1 MLGRN
6 GDRLISWPPISS
18 SSSAF
23 VMNGITRVSQA
34 TSEAMKTAIWP
45 AMSLIA
51 SSACSLSSPSARR
64 ICWAI
69 RSSPSRRHSSAISA
83 ACCAPRISLGTS
95 SRLACSYC
103 CSAVHAVARDLRLQ
117 LLRLGAAALLEQ
129 LEERLRRP
137 AARGVGGDRRELAV
151 VVLQRVLALAV
162 AARVHEEQQQ
172 EQHEDAA
179 DERDPAAD
187 QKRLGICCGDA
198 AAGRARSARPRGPA
212 GLVVLVEEGQG
223 WKFVSSGCGAIS
235 PHLVDPLEG
244 SSNTNPRGGTARKGP
259 GRARRR
265 GFGWTSPRSRAARSS
280 PAATG
285 SAARL
290 GSGGFGTVYAAH
302 DERLDRHVAL
312 KLIPAHGPAPER
324 SQREALAAAR
334 LHHPGI
340 VAVYD
345 AGDDGDG
352 RYLVSELVRGRT
364 LDALERDGA
373 LSDRDVLRVGL
384 ALAEA
389 LGHAHERGVI
399 HRDVKPQNVIVP
411 DEAHV
416 AAKLTDFGVAHLAGD
431 EPLTRTGDVVGTL
444 AYMAPEQAAGERVDE
459 RADLYALALVLY
471 EALAGANPV
480 RGPSPAAT
488 ARLVGTVLPALRS
501 RRRDLPAGAV
511 RRARPRAGARSRG
524 ARHARRAGRAR
535 SRTRCPRSPTTAA
548 RSPRTRSSG
557 RPPAAAARPRG
568 RRAGRRGPDR
578 AALAAAADPP
588 RWAATSAGAA
598 ASDLLVAP
606 LTGAAAA
613 FLLVALFPRVGWL
626 IAAAGCVAALAGPWP
641 EAAALVAAAAVV
653 PPLLLRRRGLTWS
666 LPAAA
671 PALGLAGLAGAYPAV
686 AGRVR
691 GVWARAALGAAGL
704 WWLLLAEPL
713 LDREIALGTPP
724 GERRRRARGARRRPA
739 CCCSRRCGRPPR
751 SCCRGWCA
759 AARSRSTSSPPPPGP
774 PRWPPRP
781 PPWPA
786 GPASP
791 SRAGSPPARS
801 WRACWR

>member
-1 MLGRN
+1 MDVTEVVRVAGR
-6 GDRLISWPPISS
+6 
-18 SSSAF
+18 
-23 VMNGITRVSQA
+23 
-34 TSEAMKTAIWP
+34 
-45 AMSLIA
+45 
-51 SSACSLSSPSARR
+51 
-64 ICWAI
+64 
-69 RSSPSRRHSSAISA
+69 
-83 ACCAPRISLGTS
+83 
-95 SRLACSYC
+95 Y
-103 CSAVHAVARDLRLQ
+103 
-117 LLRLGAAALLEQ
+117 RLG
-129 LEERLRRP
+129 
-137 AARGVGGDRRELAV
+137 
-151 VVLQRVLALAV
+151 
-162 AARVHEEQQQ
+162 
-172 EQHEDAA
+172 
-179 DERDPAAD
+179 
-187 QKRLGICCGDA
+187 
-198 AAGRARSARPRGPA
+198 
-212 GLVVLVEEGQG
+212 
-223 WKFVSSGCGAIS
+223 
-235 PHLVDPLEG
+235 
-244 SSNTNPRGGTARKGP
+244 
-259 GRARRR
+259 
-265 GFGWTSPRSRAARSS
+265 
-280 PAATG
+280 
-285 SAARL
+285 ARL

-384 ALAEA
+384 TLAEA

-411 DEAHV
+411 DESQV

-480 RGPSPAAT
+480 RGPTPAAT

-501 RRRDLPAGAV
+501 RRRDLPPELCAALDRALTPDPEARGTLDELAEALAGALPEVSDDGGTIAPHPLERTARLPPLGRVAAGAV
-511 RRARPRAGARSRG
+511 
-524 ARHARRAGRAR
+524 
-535 SRTRCPRSPTTAA
+535 
-548 RSPRTRSSG
+548 
-557 RPPAAAARPRG
+557 AAALVAL
-568 RRAGRRGPDR
+568 
-578 AALAAAADPP
+578 ALAASGDRP
-588 RWAATSAGAA
+588 GAE
-598 ASDLLVAP
+598 LLVAP

-613 FLLVALFPRVGWL
+613 FLLVAFFPRVGWL

-666 LPAAA
+666 VPAAA
-671 PALGLAGLAGAYPAV
+671 PVLGLAGLSGAYPAV

-704 WWLLLAEPL
+704 WWLLLAESL
-713 LDREIALGTPP
+713 LDREIAVGTAP
-724 GERRRRARGARRRPA
+724 GSAGDVIEALATSGVLLLAPLWAAAAVVLPWLVRGGSVALDIVGAATWAAALASGTAAVAGWAGLAEPRGLAAGAVVAGVLAVVGARARNTLE
-739 CCCSRRCGRPPR
+739 PR
-751 SCCRGWCA
+751 
-759 AARSRSTSSPPPPGP
+759 T
-774 PRWPPRP
+774 
-781 PPWPA
+781 
-786 GPASP
+786 
-791 SRAGSPPARS
+791 
-801 WRACWR
+801 

>member
-1 MLGRN
+1 M
-6 GDRLISWPPISS
+6 D
-18 SSSAF
+18 
-23 VMNGITRVSQA
+23 VT
-34 TSEAMKTAIWP
+34 E
-45 AMSLIA
+45 
-51 SSACSLSSPSARR
+51 
-64 ICWAI
+64 
-69 RSSPSRRHSSAISA
+69 
-83 ACCAPRISLGTS
+83 
-95 SRLACSYC
+95 
-103 CSAVHAVARDLRLQ
+103 VARVAGRY
-117 LLRLGAAALLEQ
+117 RLG
-129 LEERLRRP
+129 
-137 AARGVGGDRRELAV
+137 
-151 VVLQRVLALAV
+151 
-162 AARVHEEQQQ
+162 
-172 EQHEDAA
+172 
-179 DERDPAAD
+179 
-187 QKRLGICCGDA
+187 
-198 AAGRARSARPRGPA
+198 
-212 GLVVLVEEGQG
+212 
-223 WKFVSSGCGAIS
+223 
-235 PHLVDPLEG
+235 
-244 SSNTNPRGGTARKGP
+244 
-259 GRARRR
+259 
-265 GFGWTSPRSRAARSS
+265 
-280 PAATG
+280 
-285 SAARL
+285 ARL

-324 SQREALAAAR
+324 AQREALAAAR

-364 LDALERDGA
+364 LDVLERDGA

-384 ALAEA
+384 TLAEA

-411 DEAHV
+411 DESHV

-480 RGPSPAAT
+480 RGPTPAAT

-501 RRRDLPAGAV
+501 RRRDLPPELCAALD
-511 RRARPRAGARSRG
+511 RALAPDPEGRGTLGDLAEALADALPEVSDDGGTIAPHPLERVDRPLPPL
-524 ARHARRAGRAR
+524 GRA
-535 SRTRCPRSPTTAA
+535 A
-548 RSPRTRSSG
+548 
-557 RPPAAAARPRG
+557 
-568 RRAGRRGPDR
+568 
-578 AALAAAADPP
+578 
-588 RWAATSAGAA
+588 AGAA
-598 ASDLLVAP
+598 AAGLTALAMVAAGEPPQWAATGAGGGAGDAVAGASDMLVAP
-606 LTGAAAA
+606 LTGAVAA

-641 EAAALVAAAAVV
+641 EAAALVAAAAAV

-713 LDREIALGTPP
+713 LDREIAVGTAP
-724 GERRRRARGARRRPA
+724 GSAGDVLATLATSGVLLLAPLWGAAAVVLPWLVRGRSVALDVVGAATWAAALAAATAAVAGWAGLAEPRGLAAGAVVAGVLAVVGARARNTLE
-739 CCCSRRCGRPPR
+739 PR
-751 SCCRGWCA
+751 
-759 AARSRSTSSPPPPGP
+759 T
-774 PRWPPRP
+774 
-781 PPWPA
+781 
-786 GPASP
+786 
-791 SRAGSPPARS
+791 
-801 WRACWR
+801 